1 MNRRVLLLLV
11 LLVVIGGAAAVL
23 VLPGLIGGG
32 GGGVVTDGTPGGIGT
47 IPTQVINTPTP
58 VRVTPIL
65 IAVQELPRG
74 IRIPANGIEVR
85 YFPAENVPTY
95 AIGADPANKEE
106 YDRIVADVVG
116 KIARTDIA
124 REQPL
129 LSTMLVDD
137 VTQVSKVG
145 SDAAAVIPVGLQ
157 AISVPIDR
165 NSAVSFAPRPGDY
178 VDVIVSFLYVD
189 VDEEF
194 QSRKPNNLS
203 FTTIKQDGTI
213 EIVQGLQGR
222 LEPSSLSQYPVV
234 VGPSEVQRP
243 RLTTQRTIQSA
254 LVIHMGTF
262 PLEGNFIGNTPTPA
276 IQPTVAADSGEAT
289 KGPPTAIPTKPFPE
303 TITIAVRP
311 QEAVVLAWLIE
322 SRVPLTFTLRS
333 PNERDRANVPSTP
346 VTLRYI
352 VETYQVAQ
360 APKLPYAL
368 EPAIRSV
375 RQLVSGTL
383 TSISDP
389 GSQIVPSG
397 GTK

>member
-23 VLPGLIGGG
+23 VLPGILNPAPPSDPNATQFVGG
-32 GGGVVTDGTPGGIGT
+32 PG
-47 IPTQVINTPTP
+47 PTQVINTPTP

-74 IRIPANGIEVR
+74 IRIPENGIEVR